1 MRSDSKNADKKF
13 RMHAVTRRC
22 GKNGCRPCE
31 IFYAADIIEAESWR
45 IFRNILSELIEKREK
60 KILIHI

>member
-22 GKNGCRPCE
+22 GKNGCRPCG
-31 IFYAADIIEAESWR
+31 IFYAADIIEAEDPGESSGT
-45 IFRNILSELIEKREK
+45 FSLN
-60 KILIHI
+60 